1 MSAPIILSKKTY
13 VTYVIGWQIN
23 GSTEIEAAS
32 EEEAEERFNALGY
45 RALVVDADCGEII
58 EGPKVKGEDD

>member
-1 MSAPIILSKKTY
+1 MTDPIILSKKTY
-13 VTYVIGWQIN
+13 VIGWRID

-32 EEEAEERFNALGY
+32 EEEAEELFNALGY
-45 RALVVDADCGEII
+45 RALVVGAECVEIT